1 MDAELIINGI
11 NEYNETVKD
20 IELSIKATKDKN
32 KKYLKLAERIGKD
45 GLLNEMSKEYDE
57 LNISEVSKKC
67 L

>member
-45 GLLNEMSKEYDE
+45 GL
-57 LNISEVSKKC
+57 
-67 L
+67 